1 MTNLINIGV
10 SGLTASQAAMNVI
23 GNNISNADTKGYS
36 RQTVST
42 TASALQNIGVGYLG
56 TGTTISDVRRIYNSY
71 MERQLQTTTSLSA
84 DATAYQT
91 QVSATDTL
99 LSDSSTGIASALTSF
114 FTSLQTASSSP
125 NDSSSRQLLLTQAQ
139 GLSSRFQSIS
149 SQLSQQNDGINSQLS
164 ALSDQVNSLST
175 QVASLNKQ
183 ISALSASG
191 TQPNSLLDARNEA
204 VRSLNE
210 LVGVTVQERDGNY
223 DVYLGTGQ
231 PLVSGVNSNTLSASP
246 SNSDSSQFSLTL
258 KMANFS
264 TDVTSVAT
272 GGSIGG
278 LLRYRSDVLNPTI
291 NSLGRIALTVSD
303 AVNTQLGQGLDA
315 NGQFGSSLFSDV
327 NNSIAITQRSVG
339 SISNSSGSGNL
350 NVNISDTS
358 KLTTYDYQ
366 VKFSDADNYSV
377 TRSDGTSMGSYKLS
391 DSPAPTIDGF
401 QLSLNGNAVSAGDS
415 FKVQPTRSGANSVST
430 TLTDASKL
438 AFAAPLVG
446 TAGSSNTGTGSIT
459 QPTLTTALNIHDSA
473 ALSEMQSAVKNSTPV
488 KLVFSAASGGSQS
501 YTMYNA
507 QGTSIGTGS
516 IVPGQANTLSL
527 SIPMVDASGN
537 PILDSSGAQKTF
549 SAEMT
554 INGSPAT
561 SDSISVAFNSSG
573 KTDNRN
579 AQQLLALQTKA
590 TIGVSN
596 GNSGMSLTNANASLV
611 ENVGAKAAQA
621 KTDVSLTG
629 SLVDTA
635 KSNRDSVSGV
645 SLDEEASSLVKYQQ
659 YYTASSQIIK
669 TAQSIFD
676 TLINAL

>member
-1 MTNLINIGV
+1 MANLINIGL
-10 SGLTASQAAMNVI
+10 SGLTANQAAMNVI
-23 GNNISNADTKGYS
+23 GNNVANADTKGYS

-42 TASALQNIGVGYLG
+42 AATGMQNIGVGYLG
-56 TGTTISDVRRIYNSY
+56 SGTTISDVRRIYNSY

-84 DATAYQT
+84 DAEAYQT
-91 QVSATDTL
+91 QVNATDSL

-114 FTSLQTASSSP
+114 FTSLQTAASSP
-125 NDSSSRQLLLTQAQ
+125 NDSSARQLLLTQAQ

-149 SQLSQQNDGINSQLS
+149 SQLSQQNDGINSQLK
-164 ALSDQVNSLST
+164 ALSDQVNNLSS
-175 QVASLNKQ
+175 QVASLNQQ

-210 LVGVTVQERDGNY
+210 LVGVTVQERDGSY

-231 PLVSGVNSNTLSASP
+231 PLVSGVNSNKLSAGP
-246 SNSDSSQFSLTL
+246 STTDSGQFSLTL
-258 KMANFS
+258 QMPNFT

-315 NGQFGSSLFSDV
+315 NGQFGSSLFADI

-339 SISNSSGSGNL
+339 AITNNAASGNL
-350 NVNISDTS
+350 DVKITDTS
-358 KLTTYDYQ
+358 QLTTYDYQ

-401 QLSLNGNAVSAGDS
+401 QLSLNGGGLSAGDS
-415 FKVQPTRSGANSVST
+415 FKVQPTRSGTNSIGT
-430 TLTDASKL
+430 TLTDPSKL

-446 TAGSSNTGTGSIT
+446 TAGSSNTGTGVIT
-459 QPTLTTALNIHDSA
+459 QPTLTTQLDTSDPV
-473 ALSEMQSAVKNSTPV
+473 ALSEMQNAVKNSTPV
-488 KLVFSAASGGSQS
+488 KLVFSAASGGSQN

-507 QGTSIGTGS
+507 QGASIGTGS

-527 SIPMVDASGN
+527 SISMVDANGN
-537 PILDSSGAQKTF
+537 PILDGSGAQKTF

-554 INGSPAT
+554 LNGSPAA
-561 SDSISVAFNSSG
+561 SDSFSVAFNSAG

-590 TIGVSN
+590 TIGVRD
-596 GNSGMSLTNANASLV
+596 GNTGMSLTNANASLV

-621 KTDVSLTG
+621 KTDVGLTG
-629 SLVDTA
+629 SLLDTA
-635 KSNRDSVSGV
+635 KNNRDSVSGV

-659 YYTASSQIIK
+659 YFTASSQIIK